1 MSINVIVIILYV
13 VRSSINVHELQPN
26 YPKIARNTQTSYIAK
41 SLIIGYDYEL
51 FVDIFRKV

>member
-1 MSINVIVIILYV
+1 MFMK
-13 VRSSINVHELQPN
+13 LQPN